1 MVKLLLI
8 TPNIVKETECN
19 TIILDKDKP
28 EIVEVVELEGET
40 KRVWK
45 VKGKLYSKKSGKEK
59 EAGVG
64 KGCSHFYKVSKVEV
78 IIDESDVY
86 YKTNNASNYLYR
98 KDTLK
103 SEACKSCN
111 SNDIHQFMDTLNGT
125 K

>member
-1 MVKLLLI
+1 MVKLLLK
-8 TPNIVKETECN
+8 TPNIIEQTETYIKCDLLQPD
-19 TIILDKDKP
+19 IL
-28 EIVEVVELEGET
+28 EVVEPEGET
-40 KRVWK
+40 KKVWK

-59 EAGVG
+59 ESGIG

-86 YKTNNASNYLYR
+86 YKTDNASNFLYR

-111 SNDIHQFMDTLNGT
+111 SNDIHQFMETLNGT